1 MILLFLIFILSF
13 VSISYCKKIKKY
25 SNVIYLITILIT
37 ILSILTFK
45 LKLNANFPEYINKYF
60 IGIFPKGTVSL
71 AFFTI
76 VMFTGVF
83 KNSSKIKRKLMSIRG
98 ELSII
103 ACIVTLGHNIYFGMY
118 FFVVL
123 FTNPGSLSTT
133 KFFATI
139 ISIILILLMLPLMI
153 TSFTFVRKRISH
165 KTWKRIQRL
174 AYIFYGLIYVHILLL
189 YIPKIQKGKLDEI
202 IIYSII
208 FIGYYLLRIYK
219 YVKEKKYIL
228 QKAYK

>member
-13 VSISYCKKIKKY
+13 MSISYCREIKKY
-25 SNVIYLITILIT
+25 SAFIYLITILIT
-37 ILSILTFK
+37 VFSILIFK

-60 IGIFPKGTVSL
+60 IRIFPKGTVSL
-71 AFFTI
+71 ALFTI
-76 VMFTGVF
+76 VMFTGIF

-123 FTNPGSLSTT
+123 FTNPDSLSTT

-153 TSFTFVRKRISH
+153 TSFACVRKRISH

-219 YVKEKKYIL
+219 YVKEKK
-228 QKAYK
+228 

>member
-13 VSISYCKKIKKY
+13 VIISYCREIKKY
-25 SNVIYLITILIT
+25 STFIYLITILIT
-37 ILSILTFK
+37 VLSILTFK
-45 LKLNANFPEYINKYF
+45 LKLNTNFPEYINKYF
-60 IGIFPKGTVSL
+60 IGIFPRGTISL
-71 AFFTI
+71 ALFTI
-76 VMFTGVF
+76 VMFTGIL

-153 TSFTFVRKRISH
+153 TSFTCVRKRISH

-174 AYIFYGLIYVHILLL
+174 AYLFYGLIYVHILLL

-219 YVKEKKYIL
+219 YVKEKK
-228 QKAYK
+228 